1 MNQKPVKLK
10 LYFPLSADFYPDKVY
25 WNPEAGSPVPQ
36 TITEK
41 DLVYFSLEIR
51 SALRRELKDGTE
63 NLLIDGNKG
72 LSVRIKEKVLNAGL
86 SIETEKGELLG
97 CVSVL
102 QREPLTS
109 EELNDLMAWLEHQL
123 KGQVQKRLV
132 RKKIQVC
139 DGYILLRLRN
149 QNGDFFRKEPKKEK
163 SGLKRK
169 NKGKEES
176 HERKI

>member
-10 LYFPLSADFYPDKVY
+10 LYFPLSADFYPFKAY
-25 WNPEAGSPVPQ
+25 LNQESESPGPQ
-36 TITEK
+36 AMTGR
-41 DLVYFSLEIR
+41 DLIYFSLEIR
-51 SALRRELKDGTE
+51 YALRWELKDKTE
-63 NLLIDGNKG
+63 NLLIDGDKG
-72 LSVRIKEKVLNAGL
+72 LSPRIKEKVLNAAL

-102 QREPLTS
+102 QREPLTGQ
-109 EELNDLMAWLEHQL
+109 ELNDLTVWLENQL

-176 HERKI
+176 HEREI